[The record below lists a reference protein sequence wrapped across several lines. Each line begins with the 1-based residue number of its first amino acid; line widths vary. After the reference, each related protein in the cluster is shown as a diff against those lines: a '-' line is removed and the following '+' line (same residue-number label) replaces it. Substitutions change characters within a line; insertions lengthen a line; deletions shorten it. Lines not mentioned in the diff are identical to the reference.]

1 MIRIVDGETVI
12 VDKGIETVEALQ
24 AWANEC
30 VRRELK
36 DRKKFKPI
44 RAARFPSTSTRG
56 TFYDVIRWN
65 GRLTCSCPGFQYRNK
80 CKHTEAMV

>member
-12 VDKGIETVEALQ
+12 VDGKIETVEALQ

-30 VRRELK
+30 VRREEA

-44 RAARFPSTSTRG
+44 RAVRFPSTSTRG
-56 TFYDVIRWN
+56 ISYDVIRWN
-65 GRLTCSCPGFQYRNK
+65 GRVTCSCPGFQYRSQ
-80 CKHTEAMV
+80 CKHIEAMV